1 MLLRRRTTELGR
13 RLLHEWTARPQAALS
28 AIRNSTREEH
38 ELPPLPPGTFNN
50 ADGYPSQASPAAL
63 RRSFHDLR
71 NPNFLTDW
79 NISRDLRIF
88 SQHPQQYQQ
97 PQRCGISTS
106 VQCQAGEGEEEP
118 VRSPLSQAPGPL
130 VGSGGHKMGVSP
142 TRTAQAVL
150 TGIRQS
156 PQKLNL
162 VAEMVR
168 GMRVEDALTQMAV
181 SVKRAAKTVSKV
193 VHSAQANAVHNFGL
207 EKDRLVVSEAFVG
220 KDKYLKRMRPHGKGK
235 AGKMEHKRARLTV
248 IVKEMSEEQE
258 TDLARLR
265 VFRMRGTRM
274 TRAQARLVP
283 HRVLA
288 TQWSRQRP
296 PAATSTSSDGAEQM
310 VKEGL

>member
-1 MLLRRRTTELGR
+1 MSELL
-13 RLLHEWTARPQAALS
+13 
-28 AIRNSTREEH
+28 
-38 ELPPLPPGTFNN
+38 
-50 ADGYPSQASPAAL
+50 
-63 RRSFHDLR
+63 
-71 NPNFLTDW
+71 
-79 NISRDLRIF
+79 
-88 SQHPQQYQQ
+88 QQQ
-97 PQRCGISTS
+97 QRCGISTS
-106 VQCQAGEGEEEP
+106 VQCNAGEEEP

-130 VGSGGHKMGVSP
+130 QGSGGQKMGVSP

-220 KDKYLKRMRPHGKGK
+220 KDRYLKRVRPHGKGK
-235 AGKMEHKRARLTV
+235 AGKLEHARARLTV
-248 IVKEMSEEQE
+248 VVKEMTVEQE

-274 TRAQARLVP
+274 SRAQARLVP

-296 PAATSTSSDGAEQM
+296 RAAVSDGAELQA
-310 VKEGL
+310 VP